1 MIAIAAA
8 LTRAGHDVSMLS
20 QPSVEQRAIAVGC
33 DFIPFSAIPDYARDV
48 ALENQLQLVGPVTVG
63 SSVGDDLLDAARERA
78 VDLVVVDANL
88 GGALAAAESLT
99 QPSVV
104 LLHSMYKTFVDTW
117 FGEIWPL
124 VAPGINETRGHY
136 GLASVDGWPA
146 AFAGHDRILSVVPAH
161 FDAPVSHLPETMR
174 YFGFL
179 VPQSSPTA
187 TSVAFPPGVG
197 PSVLVGLST
206 TYQGQAPLLQ
216 GILDAIAPLDVRAL
230 VSTSGVVDAASLR
243 VPPNAAVT
251 DYVPFAAV
259 LGAADA
265 IVTHAGL
272 GTVAAAASFG
282 VPMVCTPISR
292 DQPLNAER
300 VAEVGAGIA
309 LAVDSPSEEIARA
322 LERVLTEPDFRDGA
336 AALAAESAAEG
347 GAGAVVADLE
357 ALL

>member
-1 MIAIAAA
+1 MIAIAMA

-20 QPSVEQRAIAVGC
+20 QPSVEQRAIVVGC

-48 ALENQLQLVGPVTVG
+48 ALEDQLELIGPVTVG
-63 SSVGDDLLDAARERA
+63 SSVGDDLLDVARGRA

-117 FGEIWPL
+117 FGEIWPF
-124 VAPGINETRGHY
+124 VAPGINQTRSHY
-136 GLASVDGWPA
+136 GLAAADGWPA
-146 AFAGHDRILSVVPAH
+146 VFAGHDRMLSVVPAR
-161 FDAPVSHLPETMR
+161 FDAPVAHLPETMR
-174 YFGFL
+174 HFGFL
-179 VPQSSPTA
+179 VPQGSPTA
-187 TSVAFPPGVG
+187 TPVGFPAGVE
-197 PSVLVGLST
+197 PRVVVGLST
-206 TYQGQAPLLQ
+206 TYQRQAPLLQ
-216 GILDAIAPLDVRAL
+216 TILDAIARLDVRAL
-230 VSTSGVVDAASLR
+230 VSTSGVVDAESLQ

-300 VAEVGAGIA
+300 VAAVGAGIA
-309 LAVDSPSEEIARA
+309 LAADANAADIARA
-322 LERVLTEPDFRDGA
+322 LERVTTESTFRDCA
-336 AALAAESAAEG
+336 AALAAESAAGG
-347 GAGAVVADLE
+347 GADAVVADLE